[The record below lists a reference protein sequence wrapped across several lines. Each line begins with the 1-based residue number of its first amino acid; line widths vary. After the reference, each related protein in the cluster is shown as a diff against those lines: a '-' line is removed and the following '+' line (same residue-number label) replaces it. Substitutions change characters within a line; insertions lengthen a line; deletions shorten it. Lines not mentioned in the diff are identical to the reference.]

1 MDDISNYMQY
11 YQNANLNNAAVLPY
25 DAWDEEGR
33 ALPAPTR
40 MAAPQASPAYV
51 EQMKIAQ
58 EEMMMVSGQYQAQMG
73 ENENAKSGV
82 AINARQRQG
91 DRATYHFIDNQ
102 AIAIRFTGKILIDL
116 IPKVYDTERVIRI
129 EAKDGSVMDVTID
142 PNAPEAFT
150 KAPAMDVTTGNVDT
164 DNSQQI
170 IKVVFNPNVG

>member
-1 MDDISNYMQY
+1 M
-11 YQNANLNNAAVLPY
+11 
-25 DAWDEEGR
+25 
-33 ALPAPTR
+33 PAPVIVTCLC
-40 MAAPQASPAYV
+40 

-116 IPKVYDTERVIRI
+116 IPKIYDTKRVIVLKLKTHY
-129 EAKDGSVMDVTID
+129 ECYH
-142 PNAPEAFT
+142 
-150 KAPAMDVTTGNVDT
+150 
-164 DNSQQI
+164 
-170 IKVVFNPNVG
+170 